1 MSGIALLAMQYA
13 DVVLGE
19 LHHPTT
25 HRNAFDHSAAV
36 AGIVA
41 SLAYE
46 QDEIDA
52 VPLRSIRA
60 SAEFVRFKPTGMR
73 TITRSVSKLSRSGG
87 TLGSVRSMP
96 VQAPPR
102 PSITGLRPFACAA
115 RNASRVAES
124 FTLGCCAM
132 TRSSGTWAASNR
144 SRLSWDQKSIALIA
158 SARDAQHPQ
167 PRCWGHRARIIRPQ
181 PDAIP
186 KMAIGREC

>member
-1 MSGIALLAMQYA
+1 MRFHDPKMRPSRIQMRRSVTPVRRMSRPRPCLN
-13 DVVLGE
+13 V
-19 LHHPTT
+19 
-25 HRNAFDHSAAV
+25 SK
-36 AGIVA
+36 A
-41 SLAYE
+41 SF
-46 QDEIDA
+46 EIDA